1 MTVWLGVFVVIVCRL
16 RQVQQNT
23 SRKTQAKAHTAG
35 STQTSAAP
43 KKAAYFCP
51 HNTQFGTLRFKA
63 PGPTK
68 RSGAERSTPQG
79 QVQVQVV
86 AQSPS
91 PSQSQSQSEYLLDKP
106 SLICSFPFRSCVAA
120 RMIFSFNY
128 AVCSAREARK
138 IKRSHDK
145 HLTQ

>member
-1 MTVWLGVFVVIVCRL
+1 MARCFVVVIVCRL

-86 AQSPS
+86 AQSPP
-91 PSQSQSQSEYLLDKP
+91 PSQPQSQSQSECFLNKLK
-106 SLICSFPFRSCVAA
+106 
-120 RMIFSFNY
+120 IFSKYIISKNY
-128 AVCSAREARK
+128 VLKEM
-138 IKRSHDK
+138 
-145 HLTQ
+145 